1 MKKYCLNCSHRLKE
15 DTLCPSCHCDNNLLF
30 LESETQERKRECN
43 KQLRKLSEKKNG
55 SLSIL
60 IISCIL
66 IILSAV
72 LFILS
77 YRYTP
82 LREKIFSPTSV
93 EFITCVIFL
102 ILAVS
107 GFIYSIISIILIYN
121 KKKYFKSIL
130 KEARQN
136 KDIDENEHLSKR
148 SDS

>member
-15 DTLCPSCHCDNNLLF
+15 DILCPSCHCDNNLLF

-102 ILAVS
+102 ILAVN

-130 KEARQN
+130 KETKQN

>member
-102 ILAVS
+102 IFAVS

-121 KKKYFKSIL
+121 KQKYFKSIL
-130 KEARQN
+130 KETKQN

>member
-93 EFITCVIFL
+93 EFIICVIFL

-130 KEARQN
+130 KETRQN

>member
-130 KEARQN
+130 KETIQN